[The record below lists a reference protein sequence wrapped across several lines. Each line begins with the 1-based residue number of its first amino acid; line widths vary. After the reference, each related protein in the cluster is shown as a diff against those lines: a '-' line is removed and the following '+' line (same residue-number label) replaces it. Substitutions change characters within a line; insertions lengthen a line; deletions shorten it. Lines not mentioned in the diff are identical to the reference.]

1 MTLHLKTT
9 IPFLIFAVVAFA
21 YLALTAQDLFF
32 VVQSQDM
39 FVYDGQ
45 YFKLVAESPGFGA
58 AYAGSFLTQ
67 FAFHPLLGIALYVAL
82 LSLLAWMVKW
92 AFRIPSHLSPLAL
105 VPSIL
110 VVMFVMGWDFGIFS
124 SRHFGNLF
132 SPVVGLICSVLLVG
146 LLNLLKNIWLRYA
159 CTLVAYVL
167 LYPVLGVYALLAVV
181 ISAAYPMVNV
191 VGLKT
196 MYSRFYAVGM
206 LVLFVI
212 VTNIEVRRLFPTF
225 NDNFSW
231 IAGLPYLDFFKTQE
245 IWIPV
250 YITGAFLFLLP
261 VIVELFGKS
270 SPRVAYILSGIVALV
285 AVIMVPIHRF
295 NDSNFHTLL
304 AVEHAYETDDT
315 DDVLAL
321 CCEQERPI
329 RSIIMYRNVELYKR
343 GELLDKMFQY
353 TWDSDT
359 IHSRNQRMNT
369 YISGPRVY
377 QMYTFWNFSYRRAM
391 ERFVKYNPSYC
402 DTKIMATDAIYNGE
416 FKLADKYLSLLE
428 NTLYYKEW
436 AQSQRYLLD
445 EEVLKE
451 DPVYKLHKQIV
462 VVPTGALDNTEYCEY
477 MLLKHFTNLY
487 INTEKRAELSIAA
500 ALVLGNEDVFWQ
512 LCLATY
518 KAHSDKALPRHVQE
532 AALLF
537 AFKRQNQTL
546 FQQIQM
552 MVGQDGAVCQQF
564 LRNQGLI
571 TRLLSQPT
579 QADVST
585 LEALCPG
592 TYWYYYFCDAHKM
605 VVYD

>member
-9 IPFLIFAVVAFA
+9 IPILIFAVVAFA

-39 FVYDGQ
+39 FVYDWQ

-67 FAFHPLLGIALYVAL
+67 FAYYPLLGVALFVAL
-82 LSLLAWMVKW
+82 LTLLAWLVKW
-92 AFRIPSHLSPLAL
+92 AFRIPSQLSPLAL
-105 VPSIL
+105 VPSVL
-110 VVMFVMGWDFGIFS
+110 VVMFVMGWDYGVFS
-124 SRHFGNLF
+124 TRHYGNLF
-132 SPVVGLICSVLLVG
+132 SPVVGLMAATAVDG
-146 LLNLLKNIWLRYA
+146 LFIRFQNKVLRYVCVA
-159 CTLVAYVL
+159 VTLIG
-167 LYPVLGVYALLAVV
+167 LYPLFGFYALLASFVMLLMDWLV
-181 ISAAYPMVNV
+181 MHRRDWILSVLTIVLLVFVPMIE
-191 VGLKT
+191 
-196 MYSRFYAVGM
+196 SRLM
-206 LVLFVI
+206 FV
-212 VTNIEVRRLFPTF
+212 TANTDFA
-225 NDNFSW
+225 W
-231 IAGLPYLDFFKTQE
+231 IAGLPHLDYYRDTT
-245 IWIPV
+245 IWIPMYV
-250 YITGAFLFLLP
+250 ALAVFALLP
-261 VIVELFGKS
+261 WC
-270 SPRVAYILSGIVALV
+270 VALMSAMKERKGMV
-285 AVIMVPIHRF
+285 LSSVVTVMAVCVIPVLAN
-295 NDSNFHTLL
+295 NDSNFRTLL
-304 AVEHAYETDDT
+304 AVEHAYEVDDT

-377 QMYTFWNFSYRRAM
+377 QMYTFWNFSYRRSM
-391 ERFVKYNPSYC
+391 ERFVKYNPSYY
-402 DTKIMATDAIYNGE
+402 DTKMMATDAIYNRE
-416 FKLADKYLSLLE
+416 FKLADKYLSLLD

-436 AQSQRYLLD
+436 AQSQRRLLD

-462 VVPTGALDNTEYCEY
+462 VVPQGALDNTEYCEY

-487 INTEKRAELSIAA
+487 INTEQRAELSIAA
-500 ALVLGNEDVFWQ
+500 ALVTGNEDVFWQ

-518 KAHSDKALPRHVQE
+518 KAHSDVALPRHVQE

-571 TRLLSQPT
+571 SRLLSQPT
-579 QADVST
+579 QSDVST

-592 TYWYYYFCDAHKM
+592 TYWYYYFCDSHKM